1 MQLASNTRP
10 KRDAEH
16 GPREASPRRI
26 VAMKD
31 SVASANILLYM
42 FAEDV
47 VVEEITDIVVRIAI
61 EVAARQQ
68 GQRQPQFLSLSD

>member
-16 GPREASPRRI
+16 RPCEASPRWI
-26 VAMKD
+26 ATMED
-31 SVASANILLYM
+31 SVASANVVLYI

-47 VVEEITDIVVRIAI
+47 IVDEITDVVVRIAI

>member
-1 MQLASNTRP
+1 
-10 KRDAEH
+10 
-16 GPREASPRRI
+16 
-26 VAMKD
+26 MKD
-31 SVASANILLYM
+31 SVASANILLYI